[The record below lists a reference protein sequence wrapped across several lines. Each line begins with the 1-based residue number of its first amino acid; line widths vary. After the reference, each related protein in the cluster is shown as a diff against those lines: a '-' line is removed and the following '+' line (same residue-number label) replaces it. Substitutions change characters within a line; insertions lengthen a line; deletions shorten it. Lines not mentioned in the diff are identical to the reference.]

1 MKLKSIWG
9 LLIAII
15 EIEINETLFC
25 TRFEKKFEKKK
36 EKCLP
41 KKETP
46 KKGGQFCIFQKVC
59 ALKMFLHSA
68 PLENPLAGGCSP
80 SGIMHKIM

>member
-25 TRFEKKFEKKK
+25 TRFKKNLKKK
-36 EKCLP
+36 
-41 KKETP
+41 KKSVYQKGNP
-46 KKGGQFCIFQKVC
+46 KKGVQFCIFQNVC
-59 ALKMFLHSA
+59 TLKMFLHSA
-68 PLENPLAGGCSP
+68 PLEIPLAGGCSP